1 LSELKQQDSFW
12 KDQLEQNRQIAES
25 KTLELEKSQID
36 IVKQRD
42 QFDRQSFKIKVRYV
56 QVAVSKRYVT
66 WLGIRSK
73 D

>member
-42 QFDRQSFKIKVRYV
+42 QFDRESFKIKVRYV
-56 QVAVSKRYVT
+56 QVAVS
-66 WLGIRSK
+66 
-73 D
+73 